1 MSGEIWSDITSRPA
15 QDAAAEPVVSRVETP
30 PLPASMRSVA
40 ITGMFVLAIFYTL
53 YFTGEIAIPLA
64 FAVLFKLLLQPGV
77 RLLARLKVPQPLA
90 ALAMIVLLF
99 AVLGG
104 GGYLLGGA
112 GARPLW
118 RGARRTPPPARPLAW
133 LPRCWPAAPWDR

>member
-104 GGYLLGGA
+104 GGYLLA
-112 GARPLW
+112 GPAAGSVVP
-118 RGARRTPPPARPLAW
+118 APPSPPPPPHH
-133 LPRCWPAAPWDR
+133 PRRVQSPRDH

>member
-53 YFTGEIAIPLA
+53 YFTGEIAIPLV
-64 FAVLFKLLLQPGV
+64 FAVLIKLLLQPGV
-77 RLLARLKVPQPLA
+77 RLLGRLKVPRPPG
-90 ALAMIVLLF
+90 ALQLLVLLLSVRCGRRSLSC
-99 AVLGG
+99 AP
-104 GGYLLGGA
+104 A
-112 GARPLW
+112 PRPVST
-118 RGARRTPPPARPLAW
+118 R
-133 LPRCWPAAPWDR
+133 

>member
-15 QDAAAEPVVSRVETP
+15 QDAKAEPVVSRVETP

-77 RLLARLKVPQPLA
+77 RLLARLKVPQPLS

-99 AVLGG
+99 AVLGR
-104 GGYLLGGA
+104 GGYFLA
-112 GARPLW
+112 GAVA
-118 RGARRTPPPARPLAW
+118 G
-133 LPRCWPAAPWDR
+133 LPRTAPPDPAPPHPRSERCQLPLSAGP

>member
-1 MSGEIWSDITSRPA
+1 MSGEIWSEITARPA

-104 GGYLLGGA
+104 GGYLLPGARGRQAVGGA
-112 GARPLW
+112 PVTAATPQAIR
-118 RGARRTPPPARPLAW
+118 RGQ
-133 LPRCWPAAPWDR
+133 LPR

>member
-1 MSGEIWSDITSRPA
+1 MSGEIWSEITARPA

-40 ITGMFVLAIFYTL
+40 ISGLFVLAIFYAL

-104 GGYLLGGA
+104 GGYLLA
-112 GARPLW
+112 GPATAWLERAGP
-118 RGARRTPPPARPLAW
+118 RPPPLTHHPLAF
-133 LPRCWPAAPWDR
+133 

>member
-1 MSGEIWSDITSRPA
+1 MRREIWSDITTRPA
-15 QDAAAEPVVSRVETP
+15 KDAKAEPVVSRVETP

-40 ITGMFVLAIFYTL
+40 ITGMFGLAIFYTL

-77 RLLARLKVPQPLA
+77 RLLGRLRVPQPLG

-99 AVLGG
+99 ALLGG
-104 GGYLLGGA
+104 GGYLLA
-112 GARPLW
+112 G
-118 RGARRTPPPARPLAW
+118 
-133 LPRCWPAAPWDR
+133 PAAAPLRAARASPPRLVPHLTL